1 MNKYKNISQNELI
14 AMSQKNDLKA
24 LGELLKRIQK
34 DVFASFCYLCRDTES
49 VPDLTQEV
57 LFKLSENISSLNN
70 PKSFKIWLNKII
82 INSFRDETRKKLKI
96 PKTVDINENICN
108 VCTESALK
116 PFEKI
121 FFKQT
126 EELIK
131 KEILKLEENYRI
143 AIVLREFEGLSYE
156 EISKITNTNIGT
168 VKSRIARGRERLHE
182 HLKDK
187 LAED

>member
-1 MNKYKNISQNELI
+1 MNKYRNISQNELI

-34 DVFASFCYLCRDTES
+34 DVFASFCYLCREQDS

-57 LFKLSENISSLNN
+57 LFKLSENINSLRN
-70 PKSFKIWLNKII
+70 PKSFKMWLNRII
-82 INSFRDETRKKLKI
+82 INSFKDEARKKLKI
-96 PKTVDINENICN
+96 PKMSDINDSICN
-108 VCTESALK
+108 VCNESALK
-116 PFEKI
+116 PFEKM

-131 KEILKLEENYRI
+131 KEILKLDENYRI
-143 AIVLREFEGLSYE
+143 VIVLRELEGLSYD
-156 EISKITNTNIGT
+156 EISKITNTGIGT

>member
-1 MNKYKNISQNELI
+1 M
-14 AMSQKNDLKA
+14 
-24 LGELLKRIQK
+24 
-34 DVFASFCYLCRDTES
+34 
-49 VPDLTQEV
+49 
-57 LFKLSENISSLNN
+57 
-70 PKSFKIWLNKII
+70 WLNRII
-82 INSFRDETRKKLKI
+82 VNSFRDEARKKLKL
-96 PKTVDINENICN
+96 PKTVDIGESICN
-108 VCTESALK
+108 VCNEAALK
-116 PFEKI
+116 PFEKM

-131 KEILKLEENYRI
+131 KEILKLDENYRI

-156 EISKITNTNIGT
+156 EISRITNTNIGT

>member
-1 MNKYKNISQNELI
+1 MNRYKDISQNELI
-14 AMSQKNDLKA
+14 TLSQKNDLRA

-34 DVFASFCYLCRDTES
+34 DVFASFCYLCRDSET

-57 LFKLSENISSLNN
+57 LFKLSENIKSLNN
-70 PKSFKIWLNKII
+70 PKSFKIWLNRII
-82 INSFRDETRKKLKI
+82 LNSFRDESRKRLKI
-96 PKTVDINENICN
+96 PKTVDIGDNICN
-108 VCTESALK
+108 VCNESALK
-116 PFEKI
+116 PFEKM

-131 KEILKLEENYRI
+131 NEILKLDENCRV

-156 EISKITNTNIGT
+156 EISRLTNTNIGT